1 MKRGT
6 LSELSRLTGFSK
18 TTISR
23 ILSGKAD
30 KYRVS
35 DTTQRLVKS
44 IYRLTCENM
53 DEAAQHLRNNS
64 YRTIGLAVPSI
75 SNPFF
80 ANLSAYIIAEA
91 RKYDYSVSIFDTQ
104 ENGTIEL
111 EALYD
116 MRQRKVDG
124 IVIVPCGGRTQE
136 LEEMQ
141 KHIPVILV
149 DRYFKKS
156 KLPYIS
162 TNNFD
167 GGYMAMKE
175 LITAGHRYI
184 LCIEGPSISVTT
196 KERERGCKAAIKEF
210 GNNCHVY
217 FRGNEFSTDNG
228 YLQTRLLKLLDPQ
241 PTAIFAM
248 SSTILL
254 GSLQALRELGLK
266 IASDM
271 SIISFDDFRFLDY
284 FDPPISR
291 IAQPLKGIGQ
301 AAVRIIVGSVESGK
315 LINSQILMTPTLIK
329 GKSIKNIITQR

>member
-35 DTTQRLVKS
+35 DTTQRLVMS

-175 LITAGHRYI
+175 LIEEGHRNI

-196 KERERGCKAAIKEF
+196 KERERGCRAAVKEL
-210 GNNCHVY
+210 GNGCNVY
-217 FRGNEFSTDNG
+217 YRGNEFSTDNG

-254 GSLQALRELGLK
+254 GSLQALRELGLG
-266 IASDM
+266 IADDM
-271 SIISFDDFRFLDY
+271 SIISYDDLRFLDY

-301 AAVRIIVGSVESGK
+301 TAVRIMVGSIEKGRTVH
-315 LINSQILMTPTLIK
+315 SQILMSPSLIR
-329 GKSIKNIITQR
+329 GKSVKKLIVP

>member
-35 DTTQRLVKS
+35 DTTQRLVMS

-175 LITAGHRYI
+175 LIEKGHRNI

-196 KERERGCKAAIKEF
+196 KERERGCRAAVKEL
-210 GNNCHVY
+210 GNGCNVY
-217 FRGNEFSTDNG
+217 YRGNEFSTDNG

-254 GSLQALRELGLK
+254 GSLQALRELGLG
-266 IASDM
+266 IADDM
-271 SIISFDDFRFLDY
+271 SIISYDDLRFLDY

-301 AAVRIIVGSVESGK
+301 TAVRIMVGSIEKGRTVH
-315 LINSQILMTPTLIK
+315 SQILMSPSLIR
-329 GKSIKNIITQR
+329 GKSVKKLIVP

>member
-35 DTTQRLVKS
+35 DTTQRLVMS

-175 LITAGHRYI
+175 LIEKGHRNI

-196 KERERGCKAAIKEF
+196 KERERGCRAAVKEL
-210 GNNCHVY
+210 GQGCNVY
-217 FRGNEFSTDNG
+217 YRGNEFSTDNG

-254 GSLQALRELGLK
+254 GSLQALRDLGLG
-266 IASDM
+266 IADDI
-271 SIISFDDFRFLDY
+271 SIISYDDLRFLDY
-284 FDPPISR
+284 LDPPVSR

-301 AAVRIIVGSVESGK
+301 TAVRIMVGSIEKGRA
-315 LINSQILMTPTLIK
+315 IHSQILMSPSLVR
-329 GKSIKNIITQR
+329 GKSVKELIVP

>member
-35 DTTQRLVKS
+35 DTTQRLVMS

-111 EALYD
+111 ERHEAKESRRHRNSALRWQDTRTGGDAKAHSSHPCRQIFQEVKTALYLNK
-116 MRQRKVDG
+116 Q
-124 IVIVPCGGRTQE
+124 
-136 LEEMQ
+136 
-141 KHIPVILV
+141 
-149 DRYFKKS
+149 F
-156 KLPYIS
+156 
-162 TNNFD
+162 
-167 GGYMAMKE
+167 
-175 LITAGHRYI
+175 
-184 LCIEGPSISVTT
+184 
-196 KERERGCKAAIKEF
+196 
-210 GNNCHVY
+210 
-217 FRGNEFSTDNG
+217 
-228 YLQTRLLKLLDPQ
+228 
-241 PTAIFAM
+241 
-248 SSTILL
+248 
-254 GSLQALRELGLK
+254 
-266 IASDM
+266 
-271 SIISFDDFRFLDY
+271 
-284 FDPPISR
+284 
-291 IAQPLKGIGQ
+291 
-301 AAVRIIVGSVESGK
+301 
-315 LINSQILMTPTLIK
+315 
-329 GKSIKNIITQR
+329 

>member
-35 DTTQRLVKS
+35 DTTQRLVMS
-44 IYRLTCENM
+44 IYRLTCENV
-53 DEAAQHLRNNS
+53 DGAAQQLRNNS

-175 LITAGHRYI
+175 LIEKGHRNI

-196 KERERGCKAAIKEF
+196 KERERGCRAAVKAL
-210 GNNCHVY
+210 GQGCNVY
-217 FRGNEFSTDNG
+217 YRGNEFSTDNG

-254 GSLQALRELGLK
+254 GSLQALRDLGLG
-266 IASDM
+266 IADDI
-271 SIISFDDFRFLDY
+271 SIISYDDLRFLDY
-284 FDPPISR
+284 LDPPVSR

-301 AAVRIIVGSVESGK
+301 TAVRIMVGSIEKGRA
-315 LINSQILMTPTLIK
+315 IHSQILMSPSLVR
-329 GKSIKNIITQR
+329 GKSVKELIVP

>member
-35 DTTQRLVKS
+35 DTTQRLVMS
-44 IYRLTCENM
+44 IYRLACENM

-175 LITAGHRYI
+175 LIEKGHRNI

-196 KERERGCKAAIKEF
+196 KERERGCRAAVKEL
-210 GNNCHVY
+210 GNGCNVY
-217 FRGNEFSTDNG
+217 YRGNEFSTDNG

-254 GSLQALRELGLK
+254 GSLQALRELGLG
-266 IASDM
+266 IADDM
-271 SIISFDDFRFLDY
+271 SIISYDDLRFLDY

-301 AAVRIIVGSVESGK
+301 TAVRIMVGSIEKGRTVH
-315 LINSQILMTPTLIK
+315 SQILMSPSLIR
-329 GKSIKNIITQR
+329 GKSVKKLIVP

>member
-35 DTTQRLVKS
+35 DTTQRLVMS
-44 IYRLTCENM
+44 IYRLTCENV
-53 DEAAQHLRNNS
+53 DGAAQQLRNNS
-64 YRTIGLAVPSI
+64 YRIIGLAVPSI

-175 LITAGHRYI
+175 LIEKGHRNI

-196 KERERGCKAAIKEF
+196 KERERGCRAAVKEL
-210 GNNCHVY
+210 GQGCNVY
-217 FRGNEFSTDNG
+217 YRGNEFSTDNG

-254 GSLQALRELGLK
+254 GSLQALRDLGLG
-266 IASDM
+266 IADDI
-271 SIISFDDFRFLDY
+271 SIISYDDLRFLDY
-284 FDPPISR
+284 LDPPVSR

-301 AAVRIIVGSVESGK
+301 TAVRIMVGSIEKGRA
-315 LINSQILMTPTLIK
+315 IHSQILMSPSLVR
-329 GKSIKNIITQR
+329 GKSVKELIVP

>member
-23 ILSGKAD
+23 ILNGKAD
-30 KYRVS
+30 EYRVS
-35 DTTQRLVKS
+35 DTTQRLVMS
-44 IYRLTCENM
+44 IYKLISEDV
-53 DEAAQHLRNNS
+53 DEAAQRLRNDSN
-64 YRTIGLAVPSI
+64 RTIGLAVPSI

-80 ANLSAYIIAEA
+80 ANLSASIIAEA
-91 RKYDYSVSIFDTQ
+91 RKYNYSVSIFDTQ

-111 EALYD
+111 EALYE
-116 MRQRKVDG
+116 MRHRKVDG

-162 TNNFD
+162 TNNYD

-175 LITAGHRYI
+175 LIKEGHSNI
-184 LCIEGPSISVTT
+184 LCIEGPSISITT
-196 KERERGCKAAIKEF
+196 KERERGCKAAVKEL
-210 GNNCHVY
+210 GKNCNVY
-217 FRGNEFSTDNG
+217 FRGNEFSIDTG
-228 YLQTRLLKLLDPQ
+228 YLQTRLLKLLDPR

-254 GSLQALRELGLK
+254 GALQALRELGLG
-266 IASDM
+266 IAEDM
-271 SIISFDDFRFLDY
+271 SIISFDNLRYLDY
-284 FDPPISR
+284 FDPPITR

-301 AAVRIIVGSVESGK
+301 SAVKILIGSIENGRE
-315 LINSQILMTPTLIK
+315 IHSQILMSPTLIK
-329 GKSIKNIITQR
+329 GKSIKKLLKL